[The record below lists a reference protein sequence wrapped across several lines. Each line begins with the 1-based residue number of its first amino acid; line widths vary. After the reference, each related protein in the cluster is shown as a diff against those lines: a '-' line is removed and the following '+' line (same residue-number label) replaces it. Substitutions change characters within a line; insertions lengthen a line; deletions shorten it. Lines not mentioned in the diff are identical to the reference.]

1 MTEDKSVGSGKENL
15 AKPRKEW
22 SDKETETGDETV
34 VEAARRHHHLLVYL
48 GEEQTAKTM
57 NYIFGNNT
65 LYPRSTRVGGA
76 SGGQGAGL
84 GLKQKLGPK
93 RGSSEELAP
102 PHTSSPSTSSP
113 ASSSPS
119 TSSSRWQQLL
129 MFFSRRSAFTDC
141 INAGQV
147 NHTHHC
153 VLWLRDE
160 DQNGR
165 LPTCVCVCVLNCPWS
180 SFLFVVKIFDIV
192 VMEMSPGIV
201 HES

>member
-1 MTEDKSVGSGKENL
+1 M
-15 AKPRKEW
+15 
-22 SDKETETGDETV
+22 
-34 VEAARRHHHLLVYL
+34 VEAARQHHHLLVYL

-147 NHTHHC
+147 NHTSLC
-153 VLWLRDE
+153 IMIERRGSEWEASNL
-160 DQNGR
+160 
-165 LPTCVCVCVLNCPWS
+165 CVCVC
-180 SFLFVVKIFDIV
+180 
-192 VMEMSPGIV
+192 
-201 HES
+201 

>member
-1 MTEDKSVGSGKENL
+1 
-15 AKPRKEW
+15 
-22 SDKETETGDETV
+22 
-34 VEAARRHHHLLVYL
+34 
-48 GEEQTAKTM
+48 M

-147 NHTHHC
+147 NRTRH
-153 VLWLRDE
+153 
-160 DQNGR
+160 
-165 LPTCVCVCVLNCPWS
+165 CVCVCVLLERRGSEWEACNFVRVCAKLLLKQ
-180 SFLFVVKIFDIV
+180 LFVCSEDFWYCCHGNEPWHSAWKPERWCVAMVKPWL
-192 VMEMSPGIV
+192 SWW
-201 HES
+201 

>member
-1 MTEDKSVGSGKENL
+1 M
-15 AKPRKEW
+15 
-22 SDKETETGDETV
+22 
-34 VEAARRHHHLLVYL
+34 EAALQHHLLLVCL
-48 GEEQTAKTM
+48 REEQTAKTM

-84 GLKQKLGPK
+84 KQRLGPK

-147 NHTHHC
+147 HH
-153 VLWLRDE
+153 
-160 DQNGR
+160 
-165 LPTCVCVCVLNCPWS
+165 TCVCVCVRCLRGSEWEACN
-180 SFLFVVKIFDIV
+180 FVRVCV
-192 VMEMSPGIV
+192 CV
-201 HES
+201 HEIVAEATLCLQ

>member
-1 MTEDKSVGSGKENL
+1 M
-15 AKPRKEW
+15 
-22 SDKETETGDETV
+22 
-34 VEAARRHHHLLVYL
+34 EAALQHYLLL
-48 GEEQTAKTM
+48 LLCLKEEQTAKTM

-147 NHTHHC
+147 NHTRHC
-153 VLWLRDE
+153 PTGE

-165 LPTCVCVCVLNCPWS
+165 LATLCVCVCAQNCR
-180 SFLFVVKIFDIV
+180 
-192 VMEMSPGIV
+192 
-201 HES
+201 

>member
-1 MTEDKSVGSGKENL
+1 
-15 AKPRKEW
+15 
-22 SDKETETGDETV
+22 
-34 VEAARRHHHLLVYL
+34 
-48 GEEQTAKTM
+48 M

-65 LYPRSTRVGGA
+65 LYPRSARVGGA
-76 SGGQGAGL
+76 SGGQGVGL

-147 NHTHHC
+147 THTSHS
-153 VLWLRDE
+153 VR
-160 DQNGR
+160 
-165 LPTCVCVCVLNCPWS
+165 VCVCVL
-180 SFLFVVKIFDIV
+180 
-192 VMEMSPGIV
+192 
-201 HES
+201 

>member
-1 MTEDKSVGSGKENL
+1 
-15 AKPRKEW
+15 
-22 SDKETETGDETV
+22 
-34 VEAARRHHHLLVYL
+34 
-48 GEEQTAKTM
+48 M

-65 LYPRSTRVGGA
+65 LYPRSSRVGGA

-102 PHTSSPSTSSP
+102 PQTSSPSTSSP

-147 NHTHHC
+147 THTS
-153 VLWLRDE
+153 
-160 DQNGR
+160 
-165 LPTCVCVCVLNCPWS
+165 PCVCVRVCVCARIML
-180 SFLFVVKIFDIV
+180 
-192 VMEMSPGIV
+192 E
-201 HES
+201 E

>member
-1 MTEDKSVGSGKENL
+1 M
-15 AKPRKEW
+15 
-22 SDKETETGDETV
+22 
-34 VEAARRHHHLLVYL
+34 EAALQHHLLL
-48 GEEQTAKTM
+48 LLLLLCLREEQTAKTM

-65 LYPRSTRVGGA
+65 LYPRSARVGGA

-147 NHTHHC
+147 KHTHHC
-153 VLWLRDE
+153 PRGK

-165 LPTCVCVCVLNCPWS
+165 LATLCVPVCVCFCVCE
-180 SFLFVVKIFDIV
+180 IV
-192 VMEMSPGIV
+192 AEAALCLW
-201 HES
+201 

>member
-1 MTEDKSVGSGKENL
+1 
-15 AKPRKEW
+15 
-22 SDKETETGDETV
+22 
-34 VEAARRHHHLLVYL
+34 
-48 GEEQTAKTM
+48 M

-147 NHTHHC
+147 NRTRHRLC
-153 VLWLRDE
+153 VYRLRAK
-160 DQNGR
+160 DQSER
-165 LPTCVCVCVLNCPWS
+165 LATLRVCVCVS
-180 SFLFVVKIFDIV
+180 KFVAEAALFVVKISDIV

-201 HES
+201 HESQSAGVLPW

>member
-1 MTEDKSVGSGKENL
+1 MRQHEL
-15 AKPRKEW
+15 Y
-22 SDKETETGDETV
+22 
-34 VEAARRHHHLLVYL
+34 LVCL
-48 GEEQTAKTM
+48 RDEQTSETM

-65 LYPRSTRVGGA
+65 LYPRSARVGGA

-84 GLKQKLGPK
+84 GVKQKLGPK

-147 NHTHHC
+147 THTSHAAC
-153 VLWLRDE
+153 VLYA
-160 DQNGR
+160 
-165 LPTCVCVCVLNCPWS
+165 
-180 SFLFVVKIFDIV
+180 
-192 VMEMSPGIV
+192 
-201 HES
+201 